1 MFDYGTLREIWWL
14 LLGILL
20 IGFAVTDGYDLGLG
34 AIYRFIARD
43 DT

>member
-34 AIYRFIARD
+34 SRGVPRRC
-43 DT
+43 